1 MTNHEHPESGH
12 LSNNHRDTL
21 RKLFE
26 HPTSHN
32 IEWREIVSLLE
43 AVGTTERRHDGK
55 IKVTLG
61 PYSQVLERPRD
72 KDVDAEEIVVLRRM
86 LREAG
91 YGAD

>member
-1 MTNHEHPESGH
+1 MTHSEHSETEH
-12 LSNNHRDTL
+12 LSNNHKDTL

-32 IEWREIVSLLE
+32 IEWREVVSLLE

-72 KDVDAEEIVVLRRM
+72 KDVDTEEIVVLRRM
-86 LREAG
+86 LRQAG
-91 YGAD
+91 YGAE